1 MIRKLRYIFVV
12 SETRR
17 VAADQT
23 LPNDNYVGELKA
35 LLRVNVKIF

>member
-1 MIRKLRYIFVV
+1 MIRKLQYIFVV

-17 VAADQT
+17 VAADQK

-35 LLRVNVKIF
+35 LLRMNVKIF